1 VYSAF
6 YRLRL
11 LSSSSSSSSCLALLL
26 LLPLSS
32 KATTLFSSRVPA
44 ALISLSLLS
53 ETHSGSEIGATIF
66 FSFSFF
72 FLFVFQSQASRE
84 DDERLFSLKVEE

>member
-1 VYSAF
+1 MYSAF

-11 LSSSSSSSSCLALLL
+11 VSSSSSSSSCLALLL

-32 KATTLFSSRVPA
+32 KATTLFSSRVAA
-44 ALISLSLLS
+44 ALISLSVLS
-53 ETHSGSEIGATIF
+53 ETHSGSEFGVTNF
-66 FSFSFF
+66 FL

-84 DDERLFSLKVEE
+84 DDERLFSMKVEE